1 MVFTIGLL
9 TSQCQSFFRV
19 FFFYK
24 AKALRTK
31 QVGFTY
37 PVCLTLT
44 SAKACI
50 IVFQWPF
57 YSISEGG
64 GGGNGGDGDGD
75 GDGDGGGGGTS
86 K

>member
-1 MVFTIGLL
+1 MQEIADQQNYTPAKIKCHMVFTIGLL
-9 TSQCQSFFRV
+9 TSQCQGFFRV

-50 IVFQWPF
+50 IVF
-57 YSISEGG
+57 
-64 GGGNGGDGDGD
+64 
-75 GDGDGGGGGTS
+75 
-86 K
+86 